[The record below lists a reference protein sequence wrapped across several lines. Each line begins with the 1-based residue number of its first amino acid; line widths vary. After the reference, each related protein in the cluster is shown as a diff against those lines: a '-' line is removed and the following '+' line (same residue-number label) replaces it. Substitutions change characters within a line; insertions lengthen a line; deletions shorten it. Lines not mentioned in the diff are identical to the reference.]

1 MRDEKKEG
9 ILGHRPAEVHTTNH
23 TRTKGRRVRTWLL
36 AVLILAIYTWSL
48 NRSNIFFQETESEPI
63 CPQEAPWQPS
73 SKQNIPAPP
82 SKEILAKLLSG
93 AVQVNTTGFD
103 DSPPVSA
110 DPGRWDAIFSPFRKY
125 LYSAF
130 PEVHFSPSITL
141 ERVNEHGLLYTWQGS
156 QKDLKPIIFTA
167 HQDVVPVDPDTLN
180 RWDYGA
186 FSGHIDL
193 EKGLIYGR
201 GASDDKAS
209 LIMLLASVTELLKAG
224 FKPSRTIVLAF
235 GFDEESSGTEG
246 APYLNKRL
254 EELYGSHKD
263 GKGAYMLIDE
273 GNSVD
278 SDMHGISVAE
288 PAVAEKGYLD
298 VKLSVHTPGGH
309 SSVPPKHTS
318 IGYLSKIISHIEDN
332 PHKIEVKIQEDNKGG
347 DSPAL
352 QSLLCIRDA
361 PQLRKTGL
369 GIALSK
375 FAAARKH
382 LEKVKAKSSCMKSYR
397 IQRAAK
403 KLQVTKK
410 LLEKELSTSQHGVE
424 FTTTQAVDIVYG
436 GVKINALPEEATVLI
451 NHRIDAN
458 LDVQYVRD
466 HLKHLVSQV
475 ANEYGLGVKAWQSED
490 EFVHSVKNDQFAK
503 SHFIELQD
511 AFHSAL
517 EPAPLTPLQG
527 KDASPYRLLS
537 SVIRHTYANE
547 AKGKEGLRVVP
558 SLMGGN
564 TDTKSYWNLTQHLFR
579 FAPGTLTPLPKGVRY
594 DAGIHTVNEI
604 VQIDSLSDGFRF
616 YTAMMLAAQE
626 DM

>member
-1 MRDEKKEG
+1 
-9 ILGHRPAEVHTTNH
+9 
-23 TRTKGRRVRTWLL
+23 
-36 AVLILAIYTWSL
+36 
-48 NRSNIFFQETESEPI
+48 
-63 CPQEAPWQPS
+63 
-73 SKQNIPAPP
+73 
-82 SKEILAKLLSG
+82 
-93 AVQVNTTGFD
+93 
-103 DSPPVSA
+103 
-110 DPGRWDAIFSPFRKY
+110 
-125 LYSAF
+125 
-130 PEVHFSPSITL
+130 
-141 ERVNEHGLLYTWQGS
+141 
-156 QKDLKPIIFTA
+156 
-167 HQDVVPVDPDTLN
+167 
-180 RWDYGA
+180 
-186 FSGHIDL
+186 
-193 EKGLIYGR
+193 
-201 GASDDKAS
+201 
-209 LIMLLASVTELLKAG
+209 MLLASVTELLKSG
-224 FKPSRTIVLAF
+224 FEPSRTIVLAF

-246 APYLNKRL
+246 APYLSKRL

-278 SDMHGISVAE
+278 SDMYGISVAE

-369 GIALSK
+369 GVALSK
-375 FAAARKH
+375 FAAARQH
-382 LEKVKAKSSCMKSYR
+382 LKNVKAKSGCMRSYR

-436 GVKINALPEEATVLI
+436 GVKINALPEEATALI

-458 LDVQYVRD
+458 LDVEFLRD
-466 HLKHLVSQV
+466 HLKHIVGQV
-475 ANEYGLGVKAWQSED
+475 AKKYGLGVKAWQSDD
-490 EFVHSVKNDQFAK
+490 EFAQSVKDDQFAN

-511 AFHSAL
+511 AFQSAL
-517 EPAPLTPLQG
+517 EPAPLTPIQG

-616 YTAMMLAAQE
+616 YTAMILAAQE
-626 DM
+626 DK